1 MEKKVNSKSRM
12 DASLHQGAQVVRV
25 SLEWYR
31 DKFHSTIKAL
41 IISGVINLILVT
53 LVIIQ
58 LIIEPAPTYYAVTPD
73 LRIMELQP
81 LSEPYIRDD
90 GLRDWASQTLIST
103 FPINFRNW
111 KQQLGSIRSR
121 YDPSSF
127 ESLILSMK
135 NNGILDL
142 IENKRLIC
150 SATIQDPPVIHAS
163 GIQKGTYMWRIKMSI
178 LLFYES
184 SEGIIARQNLDV
196 DLLIQ
201 RASLLDYPNGIN
213 IKQIVM
219 TAKR

>member
-12 DASLHQGAQVVRV
+12 DASLHQGALVVRV

-31 DKFHSTIKAL
+31 DKFQS
-41 IISGVINLILVT
+41 ISGVINLILVT

-90 GLRDWASQTLIST
+90 GLRDWASQALIST
-103 FPINFRNW
+103 FAINFRNW

-163 GIQKGTYMWRIKMSI
+163 GIQ
-178 LLFYES
+178 
-184 SEGIIARQNLDV
+184 
-196 DLLIQ
+196 
-201 RASLLDYPNGIN
+201 
-213 IKQIVM
+213 
-219 TAKR
+219 